1 MGGHHF
7 IGHYLPPHSQGASI
21 HLHLLYFQKYY
32 LTDKDWV
39 AMLKRMYGG
48 EDGPTK
54 KELMEYGDL
63 LTNFFGWE
71 ENGKDV
77 WEADDDYSWAML
89 DW

>member
-1 MGGHHF
+1 
-7 IGHYLPPHSQGASI
+7 
-21 HLHLLYFQKYY
+21 
-32 LTDKDWV
+32 
-39 AMLKRMYGG
+39 MLKRMYGG

-71 ENGKDV
+71 ENGMDV

-89 DW
+89 D